1 MSDENELISELI
13 KLDESNICSKN
24 FACIQ
29 DSFKDCYYAK
39 NQAIADLM
47 ECLDVHSKAC
57 EFSDFFSTTAICKC
71 PLRKL
76 IAINFKELGKKTI

>member
-1 MSDENELISELI
+1 MIDENELIAELI
-13 KLDESNICSKN
+13 KLDENNICVKN

-29 DSFKDCYYAK
+29 DSFKDRDYAS

-47 ECLDVHSKAC
+47 ECTDRHSKSC
-57 EFSDFFSTTAICKC
+57 EFSGSFSSTDICKC

-76 IAINFKELGKKTI
+76 IAINFDELGKKTI